1 MAIVVCLAASTTIR
15 CLFLFSFLCFL
26 MSRSCLAQV
35 ELHRIGWSCERT
47 SNNTA
52 SNRYNFNLGRL
63 FSRKLYDEGGNSI
76 YYATT
81 DGDDPDKVYGLYLCR
96 GDDTKE
102 ICQTCISAA
111 IDSLVKE
118 CQGTKA
124 AIMWYEE
131 CLVRY
136 SNRSFSSIFESQ
148 PAVILSNPEN
158 VNVTDPV
165 TLKNA
170 LNQSFTQLIANATSI
185 PLKYA
190 TNVVNIS
197 SSVTL
202 YTLGQ
207 CIPDLSKENCRVCL
221 DSAAGLLE
229 FEKNGSRYL
238 YPSCNTRFE
247 LYPFFRNSSAEEPIT
262 PVQAPAPFSDK
273 TGGADGRRN
282 RKGSKAWIP
291 IVATVSAVV
300 VVVLLGSFAWHM
312 HRRHE
317 KNEKE
322 KADSQEI
329 QLLHLRD
336 GRTGNGNPYDTLH
349 GENQV
354 ESQNLPLFPLDL
366 TLEATQNFSYENKL
380 GEGGFGPVY
389 KGILADGKEI
399 AVKRL
404 SGTSGQGLREF
415 KNEVSLIAKLQHNN
429 LVRLLGCC
437 LEGNE
442 LLLVYEY
449 MPNKSLDVLL
459 FDSTRSVELD
469 WKTRLSIISGIARGL
484 LYLHEDSRLKII
496 HRDLKAS
503 NVLLDHN
510 MNPKI
515 SDFGMA
521 RIFGGNQSEANTNRV
536 VGTYGYM
543 APEYAMEGLF
553 SVKSDVF
560 SFGVLLLEI
569 ISGRKNGGFYLSE
582 HGLSLLNYTWKLW
595 CEEQT
600 AELIDPVLVQSCDQV
615 DLLKYIHIGLL
626 CVQEDPADR
635 PTMSSVVVM
644 LASDNIKLPQP
655 TQPAFSVGRKA
666 DKSSSDVKV
675 VSVNEVTLS
684 NVFPR

>member
-1 MAIVVCLAASTTIR
+1 
-15 CLFLFSFLCFL
+15 
-26 MSRSCLAQV
+26 MSHSCLAKV
-35 ELHRIGWSCERT
+35 ELHRIGWSCERRA
-47 SNNTA
+47 NNTA
-52 SNRYNFNLGRL
+52 SARYIFNLSRL

-76 YYATT
+76 YFTTT
-81 DGDDPDKVYGLYLCR
+81 DGDDPDKVYGLYLCK

-111 IDSLVKE
+111 IDSLVQE

-136 SNRSFSSIFESQ
+136 SNRSLSSKFESQ
-148 PAVILSNPEN
+148 PAIIMSNPEN

-221 DSAAGLLE
+221 ESAAGLLE
-229 FEKNGSRYL
+229 LEKNGSRYL

-262 PVQAPAPFSDK
+262 PVQAPTPFSDK

-300 VVVLLGSFAWHM
+300 VVVLL
-312 HRRHE
+312 E
-317 KNEKE
+317 E

-349 GENQV
+349 GENQ
-354 ESQNLPLFPLDL
+354 FMTCI
-366 TLEATQNFSYENKL
+366 TLQ
-380 GEGGFGPVY
+380 
-389 KGILADGKEI
+389 
-399 AVKRL
+399 
-404 SGTSGQGLREF
+404 
-415 KNEVSLIAKLQHNN
+415 
-429 LVRLLGCC
+429 
-437 LEGNE
+437 
-442 LLLVYEY
+442 
-449 MPNKSLDVLL
+449 
-459 FDSTRSVELD
+459 
-469 WKTRLSIISGIARGL
+469 
-484 LYLHEDSRLKII
+484 
-496 HRDLKAS
+496 
-503 NVLLDHN
+503 
-510 MNPKI
+510 
-515 SDFGMA
+515 
-521 RIFGGNQSEANTNRV
+521 
-536 VGTYGYM
+536 
-543 APEYAMEGLF
+543 
-553 SVKSDVF
+553 
-560 SFGVLLLEI
+560 
-569 ISGRKNGGFYLSE
+569 
-582 HGLSLLNYTWKLW
+582 TWKLW

-600 AELIDPVLVQSCDQV
+600 AELIDPVLVQLCDQV